1 MAVAAELLRG
11 VSFVYFCVL
20 FVAAPLAAAAVV
32 ARRLADARRGLAR
45 ISWSLPEPP
54 PRVEKARGS
63 VEPGGAPRAPGVEP
77 EALKVRAGYDAE
89 AWRRTSEETRRR
101 RIAHAEGRERVRSA
115 IRPLAREGYYAFE
128 DLLTDEAGAV
138 DQLLVGPNG
147 VYAVVVRSDRGAVWR
162 RHSERRYYLD
172 PSGGAIDAAIGA
184 TIYSAGR
191 PFEEDLEQVVA
202 ALTADLRRKLFG
214 GGEPGGGPVFHQLC
228 FTEAQLAFGADPD
241 CPHGGTPPDLT
252 MVWHMADKALGGRYL
267 VVAPEAPEPVARRDP
282 GPLRYDP
289 EEVEDLARAVAGIYD
304 RRPWLAPESGEDA

>member
-147 VYAVVVRSDRGAVWR
+147 VHAVVVRSDRGAVWQ

-172 PSGGAIDAAIGA
+172 PSGGAIDAATGA
-184 TIYSAGR
+184 TIYSSR

-202 ALTADLRRKLFG
+202 ALSADLRRKLFG
-214 GGEPGGGPVFHQLC
+214 GGGPVFHQLC

-252 MVWHMADKALGGRYL
+252 TVWHMADKALGGRYL
-267 VVAPEAPEPVARRDP
+267 VVDREAPEPAAARDP
-282 GPLRYDP
+282 EPLRYDP
-289 EEVEDLARAVAGIYD
+289 EELEDLARAVAGIYD
-304 RRPWLAPESGEDA
+304 HRPWLAPADGEDA

>member
-1 MAVAAELLRG
+1 MAVAAELLRA
-11 VSFVYFCVL
+11 VSFVYLCAL
-20 FVAAPLAAAAVV
+20 FVAAPLAAAAVA

-54 PRVEKARGS
+54 PRVERPRRF
-63 VEPGGAPRAPGVEP
+63 VEPGGTRRTSGVEP
-77 EALKVRAGYDAE
+77 EELGALKVRAGYDAE
-89 AWRRTSEETRRR
+89 AWRRTSEETWRL

-147 VYAVVVRSDRGAVWR
+147 VHAVVVRSDRGAVWR

-172 PSGGAIDAAIGA
+172 PYGGAIDAATGA
-184 TIYSAGR
+184 TIYAGR

-214 GGEPGGGPVFHQLC
+214 GGGPVFHQLC

-252 MVWHMADKALGGRYL
+252 TVWHMADKALGGRYL
-267 VVAPEAPEPVARRDP
+267 VVDPEAAEPAAGRDP
-282 GPLRYDP
+282 EPLRYDP
-289 EEVEDLARAVAGIYD
+289 EEVEDLARVVAGIYD
-304 RRPWLAPESGEDA
+304 RRPWLAPESGEDV

>member
-1 MAVAAELLRG
+1 MAVVAELLRG
-11 VSFVYFCVL
+11 ISFVYLCAL
-20 FVAAPLAAAAVV
+20 FVATPLA

-45 ISWSLPEPP
+45 ISWSLPELP
-54 PRVEKARGS
+54 PRVERPRGS
-63 VEPGGAPRAPGVEP
+63 VEPGGARRASGVEP
-77 EALKVRAGYDAE
+77 EELGALKVRAGYDAE

-101 RIAHAEGRERVRSA
+101 RIAHAERRERVRSA
-115 IRPLAREGYYAFE
+115 IGPLAREGYYAFE

-147 VYAVVVRSDRGAVWR
+147 VHAVVVRSDRGAVWR

-172 PSGGAIDAAIGA
+172 PSGGTTEAATGA
-184 TIYSAGR
+184 TIYSGR
-191 PFEEDLEQVVA
+191 PFEEDLEQMVV

-214 GGEPGGGPVFHQLC
+214 GVGPVFHQLC

-252 MVWHMADKALGGRYL
+252 TVWHMADKALGGRY
-267 VVAPEAPEPVARRDP
+267 VVVDREAPEPAAARDP
-282 GPLRYDP
+282 EPLHYDP

-304 RRPWLAPESGEDA
+304 RRPWLAPQDGEDA